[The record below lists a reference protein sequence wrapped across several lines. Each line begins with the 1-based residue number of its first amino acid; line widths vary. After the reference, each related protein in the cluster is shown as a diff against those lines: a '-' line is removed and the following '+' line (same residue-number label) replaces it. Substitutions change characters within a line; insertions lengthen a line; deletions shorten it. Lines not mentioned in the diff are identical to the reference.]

1 MTRTICTYV
10 RISILFVEFWYKQC
24 HIAACKMVDYTDSG
38 KCRCKT
44 SKETFNV
51 ASAYEQF
58 QQRWWN
64 RQARS
69 TGPQLTH
76 HTTHFTCRFQHWQMA
91 VLLVLCRHY
100 LCPFSLTG
108 VSATTPENLVPR
120 LPYHPGGDSTSRS
133 TDVYPI
139 TEGALQWLLQ
149 YTGMYILNSPTTTSL
164 IRRSHSLAGSTTASW
179 CSSFRWPYGR
189 SLVFT
194 MQTGWLKGNKHTL
207 SIMNQTIHLPG
218 PMCSVRL
225 L

>member
-10 RISILFVEFWYKQC
+10 HISILFVEFWYKQC
-24 HIAACKMVDYTDSG
+24 HIAACKMVDYTDDG

-120 LPYHPGGDSTSRS
+120 LPYHPGEQHKQEHRCVPHHWVKPGNDYCTTQACTHSTH
-133 TDVYPI
+133 
-139 TEGALQWLLQ
+139 LQL
-149 YTGMYILNSPTTTSL
+149 
-164 IRRSHSLAGSTTASW
+164 
-179 CSSFRWPYGR
+179 
-189 SLVFT
+189 
-194 MQTGWLKGNKHTL
+194 
-207 SIMNQTIHLPG
+207 HL
-218 PMCSVRL
+218 
-225 L
+225 